1 MLQSLD
7 LAEVWDDYKVK
18 GLLQLQYLIIKALT
32 NSFSTKND
40 GCFYSFQVLLK
51 EGILL
56 KLSRKVMQPRMFFLV
71 SGFLVIL
78 ILNNWVFYLF
88 I

>member
-32 NSFSTKND
+32 NSFSTKKTMVV
-40 GCFYSFQVLLK
+40 F
-51 EGILL
+51 IL
-56 KLSRKVMQPRMFFLV
+56 
-71 SGFLVIL
+71 SGL
-78 ILNNWVFYLF
+78 IERGYLAE
-88 I
+88 II